1 MKRLF
6 TAALF
11 SLSSI
16 AFGATLTPVQLLNP
30 AGSTAG
36 QVIVSSGPSTAPG
49 WGPVSLSGVTGTL
62 PIANGGT
69 GATTQAAALTNLLGT
84 SVVPVAN
91 GGTGVTSAAAEL
103 SRIGAA
109 PLASA
114 SPTGTWSFAARPTF
128 NGATPW
134 DSANLNPASPPAWGN
149 STPNSGAFSS
159 LSATAGYTGLT
170 STTLPYTVGVL
181 GEYFSGST
189 SGTSMTTATATNC
202 ASISLPAGDWD
213 VQATIQFTPSAGPS
227 TLATA
232 VSTSVSVPSLQ
243 SEQSLALPFTSG
255 QMQIIASPVQRIP
268 LSATTTVYAVG
279 VAGFSSG
286 TVTCNGYLR
295 ARRAH

>member
-11 SLSSI
+11 ALSSI

-30 AGSTAG
+30 AGSTSG
-36 QVIVSSGPSTAPG
+36 QTIVSTGPSTAPG
-49 WGPVSLSGVTGTL
+49 WASVPLSGLSSIASNTVLANVTASSAAPSAFAMPSCSTSSSILQYTTSTGFTCNTSVWGA
-62 PIANGGT
+62 PPNIGFNTPGT
-69 GATTQAAALTNLLGT
+69 GNFTTLNSSSGAL
-84 SVVPVAN
+84 N
-91 GGTGVTSAAAEL
+91 GS
-103 SRIGAA
+103 IGQTTPFAGSFTT
-109 PLASA
+109 LSA
-114 SPTGTWSFAARPTF
+114 S
-128 NGATPW
+128 
-134 DSANLNPASPPAWGN
+134 
-149 STPNSGAFSS
+149 SG
-159 LSATAGYTGLT
+159 LTGLT
-170 STTLPYTVGVL
+170 STTLPYTAGTV

-232 VSTSVSVPSLQ
+232 VSTSVSVPALQ

-255 QMQIIASPVQRIP
+255 QTQIIASPVQRIP